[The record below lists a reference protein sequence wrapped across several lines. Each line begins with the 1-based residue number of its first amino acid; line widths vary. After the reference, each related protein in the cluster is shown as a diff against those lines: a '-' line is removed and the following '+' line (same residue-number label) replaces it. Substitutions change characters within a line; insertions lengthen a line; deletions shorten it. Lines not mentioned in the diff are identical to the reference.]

1 MAANDNKRYY
11 WLKLE
16 EDFFKRHDI
25 TIIESMPNGKDYI
38 LFYLKLLCESTSH
51 EGYLRFSKTI
61 PYSEE
66 MLATITRTNIDVV
79 RSAVKVFTELN
90 MMQIMDDG
98 TLYFEQVQKMIG
110 SETGQTIRKREAK
123 EAKNLI
129 EGKVGVKNTQE
140 IDIDI
145 EKELEIDKD
154 IELENKENIE
164 KIQRK
169 ADSPASQLF
178 QRLVNCDYESVNS
191 IDKIDYIKFF
201 EDWIHENGI
210 TDTKVKLE
218 CFINSVCN
226 LERFENQHG
235 QPRFSFKVNE
245 KYKNIDN
252 KFMYLKVSFENG
264 SKRVENLRGD

>member
-25 TIIESMPNGKDYI
+25 TIIESMANGKDYI

-61 PYSEE
+61 PYSAE
-66 MLATITRTNIDVV
+66 MLSTITRTNIDVV
-79 RSAVKVFTELN
+79 KSAVKVFTELN

-129 EGKVGVKNTQE
+129 EGKAEVKNTLDIDKE
-140 IDIDI
+140 IDIDEELDKEI
-145 EKELEIDKD
+145 EDRNGYKQIEAKHSFARTLLAPLFD
-154 IELENKENIE
+154 IGYINEAEFVV
-164 KIQRK
+164 
-169 ADSPASQLF
+169 DG
-178 QRLVNCDYESVNS
+178 YESFIKDCLDKTSLTDLKIKIAYFASS
-191 IDKIDYIKFF
+191 ISKP
-201 EDWIHENGI
+201 
-210 TDTKVKLE
+210 VV
-218 CFINSVCN
+218 S
-226 LERFENQHG
+226 
-235 QPRFSFKVNE
+235 SE
-245 KYKNIDN
+245 KTVSYTYDAAYHPVDN
-252 KFMYLKVSFENG
+252 KFLYFAKSIERALNA
-264 SKRVENLRGD
+264 SKKDGCL

>member
-79 RSAVKVFTELN
+79 RSAVKVFTELK
-90 MMQIMDDG
+90 MMEILDDG

-129 EGKVGVKNTQE
+129 EGKAEVKNTQE
-140 IDIDI
+140 IDI

-154 IELENKENIE
+154 IELENKENLK
-164 KIQRK
+164 KIQREGE
-169 ADSPASQLF
+169 SPASQLF

-191 IDKIDYIKFF
+191 IAKIDYIKFF

-218 CFINSVCN
+218 CFINSVCD